1 MNKQKMLYPYSEILF
16 DNRKERGADSSSN
29 VGNPWKHDAKWQK
42 SNTKTTY
49 YTVPFFQMS
58 EQADI

>member
-1 MNKQKMLYPYSEILF
+1 MLYPYSEILF
-16 DNRKERGADSSSN
+16 DNRKEQGADSSSN

-42 SNTKTTY
+42 SNTKATY
-49 YTVPFFQMS
+49 YTVSFFQMS